1 MRIGSYAIFHS
12 VSYNGAIDMTLFSK
26 CFTHL
31 YRMHFPILINWMSP
45 FPILGLLGGIFHLDS
60 IFKRNFCKQT
70 VENLAASD
78 LVLHWLPM
86 SHKKDAR
93 LICIMKP
100 SVMCSEKTMCA
111 NPESAK
117 KKRYLKMSSAEV
129 VCCK

>member
-1 MRIGSYAIFHS
+1 MDIGSYAIFHS

-78 LVLHWLPM
+78 LVLHCLLM
-86 SHKKDAR
+86 SHNR
-93 LICIMKP
+93 TLGLYGLMKHDD
-100 SVMCSEKTMCA
+100 
-111 NPESAK
+111 
-117 KKRYLKMSSAEV
+117 L
-129 VCCK
+129 